1 MILIITTHHIISWA
15 YRFGV
20 QALAVFIGCLFACF
34 FVNIHITSRHIVSS
48 QVWKWRGQDQLWL
61 QTSGK
66 VHHLHGR
73 TNGRTSKCKTL
84 WTSWR
89 TSNDEMYVFP
99 NISIA
104 SFEQVL
110 ENSYLNSLKLMK
122 ENNLRTIAF
131 PSISTGIYGFP
142 HVNGSFNPASEWF
155 SLYSVLVLYSLF
167 LMLARIFL
175 IRSLR
180 ATWLFE
186 WSDTSW
192 RGTKIL
198 WTGSGK
204 EKKTFFSIFFSGY
217 LLSLPKG
224 GWGCIQA
231 EGAYHVPSWNLR
243 RLWTNVVQIL
253 EKILHIREAMINWS
267 F

>member
-1 MILIITTHHIISWA
+1 M
-15 YRFGV
+15 
-20 QALAVFIGCLFACF
+20 
-34 FVNIHITSRHIVSS
+34 
-48 QVWKWRGQDQLWL
+48 WKWRGQDQLWL

-73 TNGRTSKCKTL
+73 TNGRTSKGKTL
-84 WTSWR
+84 WISWR

-142 HVNGSFNPASEWF
+142 HVNGSFNPANDWF

-204 EKKTFFSIFFSGY
+204 KEDFFSSFVFR
-217 LLSLPKG
+217 LSSVFTLGRLKPSTRR
-224 GWGCIQA
+224 GCISCSQLKPKTTLNWC
-231 EGAYHVPSWNLR
+231 GAN
-243 RLWTNVVQIL
+243 
-253 EKILHIREAMINWS
+253 IRENITH
-267 F
+267 